1 MKEILKYSRC
11 FVCGDQNEHG
21 LQAKFYL
28 EGDQAVARLTTRPEF
43 EGYRGIYH
51 GGIISSMLDEVMIK
65 AILARDIFAVTAE
78 LTVRFQKPVG
88 IGIELTFSGEI
99 TEHKGRIFLTSG
111 KVCDNSGVVYAT
123 AAGKYLEAR
132 PELKDRLKDSIEQ
145 G

>member
-11 FVCGDQNEHG
+11 FVCGDRNEHG

-28 EGDQAVARLTTRPEF
+28 DGDRAVSRLTTRADF

-88 IGIELTFSGEI
+88 IGIELTFTGAI
-99 TEHKGRIFLTSG
+99 TEQKGRIFLTAG
-111 KVCDNSGVVYAT
+111 RVCDNTGAVYAT
-123 AAGKYLEAR
+123 ATGKYLEAR
-132 PELKDRLKDSIEQ
+132 PELKDRLKESIERD
-145 G
+145 